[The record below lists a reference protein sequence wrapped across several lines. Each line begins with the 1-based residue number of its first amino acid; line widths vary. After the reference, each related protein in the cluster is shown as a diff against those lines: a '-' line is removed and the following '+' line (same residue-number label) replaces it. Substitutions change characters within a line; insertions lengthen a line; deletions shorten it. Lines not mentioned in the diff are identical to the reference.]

1 MGCHPSLFSEADH
14 LGDFSSIAKLR
25 QRERQGLSHCEPA
38 QYDRRIVAATN
49 PIGTQRDQPAGSS
62 RLMNFF
68 KIAIIVAI
76 VGGSVWLLIEHWNWF
91 SDPATVKAE
100 VIKWGAWGPVVYML
114 LYAVGP
120 SFLVPGAVMTIAGG
134 LAFGATWGSVYSLIG
149 GDIGAIVAF
158 AAGRFLGKSF
168 VERIVGERFH
178 AMLQRI
184 AKHGFQIILYLRM
197 VPVIPYNAL
206 NLLAGASP
214 ITFYDYFW
222 ATMIGMIPGTILYAF
237 LGDALWHP
245 LSPKFFLALLLIAAS
260 VGCGEIYRRWTRVK
274 IDD

>member
-1 MGCHPSLFSEADH
+1 M
-14 LGDFSSIAKLR
+14 
-25 QRERQGLSHCEPA
+25 
-38 QYDRRIVAATN
+38 AAVN
-49 PIGTQRDQPAGSS
+49 PIGTEQSKPSANGS

-68 KIAIIVAI
+68 KLAIIAIIVGA
-76 VGGSVWLLIEHWNWF
+76 SVWLLLEHSQWF
-91 SDPATVKAE
+91 TDPALVKAQ
-100 VIKWGAWGPVVYML
+100 VIQWGAWGPVVYML

-134 LAFGATWGSVYSLIG
+134 LAFGTKWGSVYSLIG
-149 GDIGAIVAF
+149 GDVGAVVAF

-168 VERIVGERFH
+168 VEGFVGERFKS
-178 AMLQRI
+178 MLHRI
-184 AKHGFQIILYLRM
+184 AKNGFQIILYLRM

-214 ITFYDYFW
+214 ITFHDYFW
-222 ATMIGMIPGTILYAF
+222 ATMIGMIPGTILFAF

-245 LSPKFFLALLLIAAS
+245 LSPRFFLALLLIGGS
-260 VGCGEIYRRWTRVK
+260 VGCGEIYRRWSRVK

>member
-1 MGCHPSLFSEADH
+1 MSNRSA
-14 LGDFSSIAKLR
+14 
-25 QRERQGLSHCEPA
+25 A
-38 QYDRRIVAATN
+38 QYHLRIVAAIN
-49 PIGTQRDQPAGSS
+49 PISTESDKPSANGSW
-62 RLMNFF
+62 LMNVV
-68 KIAIIVAI
+68 KLAIIAII
-76 VGGSVWLLIEHWNWF
+76 VGGSVWLLIEHWNWI
-91 SDPATVKAE
+91 SDPATVKVE

-134 LAFGATWGSVYSLIG
+134 LAFGVKWGSVYSLIG
-149 GDIGAIVAF
+149 GDIGAVVAF

-178 AMLQRI
+178 AMLQTI
-184 AKHGFQIILYLRM
+184 AKHGFQIILYLRF

-245 LSPKFFLALLLIAAS
+245 LSPKFFLALLLIGAS
-260 VGCGEIYRRWTRVK
+260 IGCGEIYRRWTRVK

>member
-1 MGCHPSLFSEADH
+1 M
-14 LGDFSSIAKLR
+14 
-25 QRERQGLSHCEPA
+25 
-38 QYDRRIVAATN
+38 AAVN
-49 PIGTQRDQPAGSS
+49 PIGSQTGKPRTSGST
-62 RLMNFF
+62 LMTAL
-68 KIAIIVAI
+68 KIAIIAALL
-76 VGGSVWLLIEHWNWF
+76 GGSIWLLIEHSQWF
-91 SDPATVKAE
+91 TDPALVKSQ
-100 VIKWGAWGPVVYML
+100 VIQWGAWGPVVYML
-114 LYAVGP
+114 MYAVGP

-134 LAFGATWGSVYSLIG
+134 LAFGTAWGSLYSLIG

-178 AMLQRI
+178 SMLQRI
-184 AKHGFQIILYLRM
+184 AKHGFPIILYLRF

-245 LSPKFFLALLLIAAS
+245 LSPKFFLALLLIGAS
-260 VGCGEIYRRWTRVK
+260 IGCGEIYRRWSRVK

>member
-1 MGCHPSLFSEADH
+1 M
-14 LGDFSSIAKLR
+14 
-25 QRERQGLSHCEPA
+25 
-38 QYDRRIVAATN
+38 AAAN
-49 PIGTQRDQPAGSS
+49 PINTESDQPSTNGSW
-62 RLMNFF
+62 LMNAL
-68 KIAIIVAI
+68 KLAIIAIIV
-76 VGGSVWLLIEHWNWF
+76 GGSIWLLIEHWNWI
-91 SDPATVKAE
+91 SDPATVKVE

-134 LAFGATWGSVYSLIG
+134 LAFGTKWGSVYSLIG

-184 AKHGFQIILYLRM
+184 AKHGFQIILYLRF

-214 ITFYDYFW
+214 IRFYDYFW

-245 LSPKFFLALLLIAAS
+245 MSPKFFLALLLIGAS
-260 VGCGEIYRRWTRVK
+260 IGCGEIYRRWTHVK

>member
-1 MGCHPSLFSEADH
+1 M
-14 LGDFSSIAKLR
+14 
-25 QRERQGLSHCEPA
+25 
-38 QYDRRIVAATN
+38 AAVN
-49 PIGTQRDQPAGSS
+49 PIGTQAGKPGTNGS
-62 RLMNFF
+62 RLMNVV
-68 KIAIIVAI
+68 KIAIIAI
-76 VGGSVWLLIEHWNWF
+76 LVGGSIWLLIEHWNWF
-91 SDPATVKAE
+91 SDPATVKAQ
-100 VIKWGAWGPVVYML
+100 VIQWGAWGPVVYML

-134 LAFGATWGSVYSLIG
+134 LAFGTKWGSVYSLIG
-149 GDIGAIVAF
+149 GDVGAMVAF

-178 AMLQRI
+178 AMLHRI

-214 ITFYDYFW
+214 ITFNDYFW
-222 ATMIGMIPGTILYAF
+222 ATMIGMIPGTILFAF

-245 LSPKFFLALLLIAAS
+245 LSPKFFLALLLIGTS
-260 VGCGEIYRRWTRVK
+260 VGCGEIYRRWSRVK
-274 IDD
+274 IDE

>member
-1 MGCHPSLFSEADH
+1 
-14 LGDFSSIAKLR
+14 
-25 QRERQGLSHCEPA
+25 
-38 QYDRRIVAATN
+38 VAAIN
-49 PIGTQRDQPAGSS
+49 PISTESDQPNVGGSW
-62 RLMNFF
+62 LLNAV
-68 KIAIIVAI
+68 KLAIIAIIF
-76 VGGSVWLLIEHWNWF
+76 GGSTWLLIEHWNWF

-134 LAFGATWGSVYSLIG
+134 LAFGAKWGSVYSLIG
-149 GDIGAIVAF
+149 GDVGAVVAF

-184 AKHGFQIILYLRM
+184 AKHGFQIILYLRF

-245 LSPKFFLALLLIAAS
+245 LSPKFFLALLLIGAS
-260 VGCGEIYRRWTRVK
+260 IGCGELYRRWTRVK

>member
-1 MGCHPSLFSEADH
+1 M
-14 LGDFSSIAKLR
+14 
-25 QRERQGLSHCEPA
+25 
-38 QYDRRIVAATN
+38 AAVN
-49 PIGTQRDQPAGSS
+49 PIGSSTQQPNANGSN
-62 RLMNFF
+62 LMNFL
-68 KIAIIVAI
+68 KAAIIALL
-76 VGGSVWLLIEHWNWF
+76 VGGSIWLLVEHSQWF
-91 SDPATVKAE
+91 TDPALVKSQ
-100 VIKWGAWGPVVYML
+100 VVQWGAWGPIVYML

-134 LAFGATWGSVYSLIG
+134 LAFGTAWGSVYSLIG
-149 GDIGAIVAF
+149 GDIGAVVAF

-168 VERIVGERFH
+168 VERIVGERFQS
-178 AMLQRI
+178 MMRRI
-184 AKHGFQIILYLRM
+184 AKHGFQIILYLRF

-214 ITFYDYFW
+214 ITFNDYFW

-245 LSPKFFLALLLIAAS
+245 LSPRFFLALLLIAAS
-260 VGCGEIYRRWTRVK
+260 VACGEVYRRWSRVK

>member
-1 MGCHPSLFSEADH
+1 M
-14 LGDFSSIAKLR
+14 
-25 QRERQGLSHCEPA
+25 
-38 QYDRRIVAATN
+38 AAVN
-49 PIGTQRDQPAGSS
+49 PIGADPGKPSTSSS
-62 RLMNFF
+62 RAMNFL
-68 KIAIIVAI
+68 KLTILLAI
-76 VGGSVWLLIEHWNWF
+76 VGGSVWLLIEHRRWF
-91 SDPATVKAE
+91 TDPALVKAQ
-100 VIKWGAWGPVVYML
+100 VVQWGAWGPVVYML

-134 LAFGATWGSVYSLIG
+134 LAFGAKWGSVYSLIG
-149 GDIGAIVAF
+149 GDVGAVVAF

-178 AMLQRI
+178 AMLQ
-184 AKHGFQIILYLRM
+184 IILYLRF

-245 LSPKFFLALLLIAAS
+245 MSPKFFLALLLIGAS
-260 VGCGEIYRRWTRVK
+260 IGCGEIYRRWTHVK